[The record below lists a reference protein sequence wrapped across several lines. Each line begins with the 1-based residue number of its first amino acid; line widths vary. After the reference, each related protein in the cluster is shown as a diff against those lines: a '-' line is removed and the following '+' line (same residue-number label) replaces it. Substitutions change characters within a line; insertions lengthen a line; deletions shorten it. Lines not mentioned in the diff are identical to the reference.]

1 MYRHFIQPAM
11 LILLSIGSAA
21 AQQTQP
27 RAQSPTEVLRSSQQ
41 SAGDTE
47 QLRAGLHSPDLSVR
61 VSTFTA
67 MINSNNPSLVSIAI
81 NDGHVSSDAS
91 LQDLAARAAFRELQ
105 GFIVEASGEMSPDM
119 QNAFVAF
126 YNYQGLH
133 AKIEK
138 YDWGSGAFTI
148 YGGQG
153 QISGTRLNFRTT
165 FCQGTL
171 AAMQGSWSYEGW
183 VVCVNGGTKL
193 TGKMHVNIR

>member
-1 MYRHFIQPAM
+1 MYRHFIQSGM

-81 NDGHVSSDAS
+81 SSDAS

-119 QNAFVAF
+119 QNAFIGF
-126 YNYQGLH
+126 SNYQGLH
-133 AKIEK
+133 AKLEK
-138 YDWGSGAFTI
+138 YDWGSGVFTI
-148 YGGQG
+148 FGGQG
-153 QISGTRLNFRTT
+153 QISGT
-165 FCQGTL
+165 
-171 AAMQGSWSYEGW
+171 
-183 VVCVNGGTKL
+183 
-193 TGKMHVNIR
+193 

>member
-1 MYRHFIQPAM
+1 MYRRFIPPALLM
-11 LILLSIGSAA
+11 LLSIGSAA

-41 SAGDTE
+41 SAGDIE

-105 GFIVEASGEMSPDM
+105 GFIVEASGEISPDM
-119 QNAFVAF
+119 QNAFVALS
-126 YNYQGLH
+126 NYQGLH
-133 AKIEK
+133 GKLEK
-138 YDWGSGAFTI
+138 YDWGSGVFTI
-148 YGGQG
+148 FGGQG

-165 FCQGTL
+165 YCQGTL
-171 AAMQGSWSYEGW
+171 AAMQGSWSYEGL
-183 VVCVNGGTKL
+183 VVCVAGGTKL